1 LLGIINGDVLKSL
14 ISNAAVFLMNFF
26 MIKLKRSEFRI
37 AKKQWADTCSKI
49 GVNLDAPASKT
60 HLGCN
65 FAFNDV

>member
-1 LLGIINGDVLKSL
+1 
-14 ISNAAVFLMNFF
+14 